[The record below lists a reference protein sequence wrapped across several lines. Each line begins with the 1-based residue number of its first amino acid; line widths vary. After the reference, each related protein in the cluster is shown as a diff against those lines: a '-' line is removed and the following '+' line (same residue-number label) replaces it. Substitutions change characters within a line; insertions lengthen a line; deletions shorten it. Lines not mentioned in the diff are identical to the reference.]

1 MAKSYIV
8 VVGEYTPQLLENKM
22 ILQELS
28 KEEVEINIFD
38 LPRLNG
44 KDKVERMDECILVHR
59 YANPSNKLSDS
70 VERDKEYVRDIIALG
85 AYKHYVYKP
94 KNRDLVELYEHI
106 VRALDIYGVNF
117 NII

>member
-8 VVGEYTPQLLENKM
+8 VVGEYTPQLLGNKM

-44 KDKVERMDECILVHR
+44 KDKVERMDECIFVHR

>member
-38 LPRLNG
+38 FPRLDG
-44 KDKVERMDECILVHR
+44 KDTVERIDEHTFVHR
-59 YANPSNKLSDS
+59 YANPSSKQSDS
-70 VERDKEYVRDIIALG
+70 VNRTKEYIRDIIALG
-85 AYKHYVYKP
+85 AYKHYIFKP
-94 KNRDLVELYEHI
+94 KSRDFIELYEHLI
-106 VRALDIYGVNF
+106 GLLKVHGVDYKLM
-117 NII
+117 

>member
-44 KDKVERMDECILVHR
+44 KDKVERMDECIFVHR

-94 KNRDLVELYEHI
+94 KNRDFVELYEHI

>member
-38 LPRLNG
+38 LPRLDG
-44 KDKVERMDECILVHR
+44 KDTVERIDERTFVHR
-59 YANPSNKLSDS
+59 YANPSEKLSDS
-70 VERDKEYVRDIIALG
+70 VERDKEYVRDIVALG
-85 AYKHYVYKP
+85 AYKHYMYKP
-94 KNRDLVELYEHI
+94 KDHDLVELYDHI
-106 VRALDIYGVNF
+106 VRALEVYGVDF
-117 NII
+117 YII

>member
-28 KEEVEINIFD
+28 TEKVEINIFD

-44 KDKVERMDECILVHR
+44 KNKVERMDECIFVHR

>member
-44 KDKVERMDECILVHR
+44 KDKVERMDECIFVHR

>member
-1 MAKSYIV
+1 MAKSYFI

-22 ILQELS
+22 ILKELS

-38 LPRLNG
+38 LPRLDG
-44 KDKVERMDECILVHR
+44 KDKVERMDEQIFVHS
-59 YANPSNKLSDS
+59 YANPSDKLGDS

-106 VRALDIYGVNF
+106 VRALEIYGVDF
-117 NII
+117 YII

>member
-38 LPRLNG
+38 L
-44 KDKVERMDECILVHR
+44 
-59 YANPSNKLSDS
+59 
-70 VERDKEYVRDIIALG
+70 
-85 AYKHYVYKP
+85 
-94 KNRDLVELYEHI
+94 
-106 VRALDIYGVNF
+106 
-117 NII
+117 

>member
-44 KDKVERMDECILVHR
+44 KDKVERMDECIFVHR

-70 VERDKEYVRDIIALG
+70 VECDKEYVRDIIALG

-94 KNRDLVELYEHI
+94 KNRDLVELYDHI
-106 VRALDIYGVNF
+106 VSALEVYGVDF
-117 NII
+117 HIK

>member
-38 LPRLNG
+38 LPRLDG
-44 KDKVERMDECILVHR
+44 KDTVERKDERTFVHC
-59 YANPSNKLSDS
+59 YANPSNKQSDS
-70 VERDKEYVRDIIALG
+70 VNRDKEYVRDIIALG
-85 AYKHYVYKP
+85 AYKHFVFMP
-94 KNRDLVELYEHI
+94 KNHDLFELYKHI
-106 VRALDIYGVNF
+106 VSALEVYGVDLC
-117 NII
+117 IM

>member
-38 LPRLNG
+38 LPRLDG
-44 KDKVERMDECILVHR
+44 KDIVEHINERIFVHR
-59 YANPSNKLSDS
+59 YANPSDKLSDS

-85 AYKHYVYKP
+85 GYKHYVYKP

-106 VRALDIYGVNF
+106 IRALEVYGVKF
-117 NII
+117 YII